1 MKKIKNSLSNNIK
14 LFFLCFIFC
23 FLSTLKQAH
32 TASILEIK
40 HDDFI
45 LGDKNAPITV
55 IEYASLSCSHCANFH
70 QKTLPQLIKEYID
83 TGKIKIVFRDFPL
96 NYPALI
102 GSMALQCIDQE
113 IRYDYI
119 SALFVLQSKWVKP
132 EIEIVKKEL
141 LKIMQAGGMTKDQFN
156 ECLNNKDLEKK
167 ILQNIIDAQNEFNIG
182 TTPSFLINGTL
193 LEGNKSF
200 KSFKKIIDK
209 ILKNIE

>member
-45 LGDKNAPITV
+45 LGDKNAPITI